1 MMEFDFLM
9 FSQETAIIDISQGSK
24 YASGSAIN
32 PVKLI
37 HSSNSFMKITRTTFQ
52 TGAFSKKAFSDID
65 SLHLLTTNINQC
77 FSFKSEF

>member
-9 FSQETAIIDISQGSK
+9 FSQETAIIDTSQGPK

-37 HSSNSFMKITRTTFQ
+37 HSSNTFMKITRTNFQ
-52 TGAFSKKAFSDID
+52 TGAFSKKAFSACFLNLQKRI
-65 SLHLLTTNINQC
+65 LTHYIYLQLI
-77 FSFKSEF
+77 